1 MQTSK
6 TSRSL
11 VVVAE
16 WLMIIPAAV
25 FILAAILRLLQPSQ
39 YEPARTSW
47 MIFNWTTTHISQMGA
62 AVLFLGL
69 PAVAIILGS
78 AILARNWRDDEVLR
92 HDVKL
97 ALTICRE
104 HAAAG
109 LLAVGT
115 VMAAAILVF
124 AVVHVIA
131 G

>member
-1 MQTSK
+1 MRTPK
-6 TSRSL
+6 TSSSF
-11 VVVAE
+11 VVAE

-25 FILAAILRLLQPSQ
+25 FILAGILRLVQPSQ

-47 MIFNWTTTHISQMGA
+47 IIFNWTTTHISQMGA

-69 PAVAIILGS
+69 PAMAIILGS
-78 AILARNWRDDEVLR
+78 AMLARNWHDDEVLR

-109 LLAVGT
+109 LLATGT
-115 VMAAAILVF
+115 LMAAAILVF